1 MPNFGHITSTDDTVS
16 MILKKILILRNV
28 TIPLDEDSLRPR
40 CSASML
46 SRLLFNVGF
55 YSCRRTA
62 TDSTD
67 SRAAA
72 LLLLR
77 TTVFWTTAVRHT
89 GVGTITYGSENAARS
104 IKNAECA
111 RVALTLS
118 RGRSPWCTGLVVVYS
133 RSFSIGFFFFFR
145 TPLVLPPHRGNR
157 FWVSMGVSGSV
168 RSHRKIFHV
177 GQDRVSIVFTRTR
190 SIGTSCTLID
200 QTIFKRRNCSSKQY
214 IPHW

>member
-1 MPNFGHITSTDDTVS
+1 M
-16 MILKKILILRNV
+16 RNV
-28 TIPLDEDSLRPR
+28 IIPLDEDSLRPR

-46 SRLLFNVGF
+46 LSRLLFNVGF
-55 YSCRRTA
+55 YNCRRTA
-62 TDSTD
+62 TD

-133 RSFSIGFFFFFR
+133 RSFSIGFYYFFFSYSTRF
-145 TPLVLPPHRGNR
+145 TAPPRKPILSFH
-157 FWVSMGVSGSV
+157 GSTGKCSLAPKNISRRP
-168 RSHRKIFHV
+168 RS
-177 GQDRVSIVFTRTR
+177 RVNCIHSH
-190 SIGTSCTLID
+190 TLYRYKFYFNWSNNF
-200 QTIFKRRNCSSKQY
+200 QTMKLFL
-214 IPHW
+214 